1 MDELTVLL
9 EAVESPPV
17 ASLSDAG
24 LTERLVDLT
33 AAIDRLTALRREV
46 AGEWDK
52 RLVWAG
58 DGSRSGAAWLA
69 HNTEVSRGCAAAE
82 LRVAHRLRVMPA
94 VAEASKNGE
103 LGAEKVTALTH
114 AVDGDRTGRLAELFA
129 EHEVQLVTDAKRL
142 TVDQT
147 RAAIRYWRC
156 CAADATGSLDAQAQ
170 HEAMELRL
178 TPAYDGMVDLF
189 GRLDAVSAAMLSTR
203 LDQVMDQRYR
213 AERATLT
220 DGDTPRSST
229 QRRADAL
236 IDLVTRAGAAL
247 DDPDPD
253 GSEPNRPLPLLL
265 VDVPLETLEGRSG
278 KPATL
283 PDGEPVPHDTLARLA
298 CEAGIA
304 GLITRAGHLTVDLGR
319 TTYTPNRGQR
329 RALHKRDGRCVFPG
343 CDAPAGWCDA
353 HHIWPW
359 EHGGHTAIWN
369 MALICRHHHH
379 LVHEG
384 GFRLLADPSGVLHA
398 YRPDGT
404 EINAPPGRRPHQ
416 IDPRPPGVTVPSGWD
431 APSHRRGRLPGM
443 TPAGSAPPGGWDPA
457 HPPDRDR
464 DSLAYRRW
472 QDHIVRR
479 RLGLVA

>member
-9 EAVESPPV
+9 EAVEAAPV
-17 ASLSDAG
+17 ATLSDAV

-33 AAIDRLTALRREV
+33 AAIDRLTAVRREV

-58 DGSRSGAAWLA
+58 DGARSGDAWLA
-69 HNTEVSRGCAAAE
+69 HNTEVSRGRAAAE
-82 LRVAHRLRVMPA
+82 LRVARRLRAMPA

-103 LGAEKVTALTH
+103 LGAEKVAALTH
-114 AVDGDRTGRLAELFA
+114 ATDGDRTGRLAELFA
-129 EHEVQLVTDAKRL
+129 AHEAQLVADAKRL
-142 TVDQT
+142 TVDQA

-156 CAADATGSLDAQAQ
+156 CAADAAESLDAQAQ

-178 TPAYDGMVDLF
+178 VPAYDGMVDVL
-189 GRLDAVSAAMLSTR
+189 GRLDVVSAAMLGTR
-203 LDQVMDQRYR
+203 LDQVMDERYR
-213 AERATLT
+213 AERATVA
-220 DGDTPRSST
+220 DGGTPRSAT

-236 IDLVTRAGAAL
+236 VELVTRAGAAL
-247 DDPDPD
+247 DDTDAD
-253 GSEPNRPLPLLL
+253 GADLDRPLPLLL
-265 VDVPLETLEGRSG
+265 VDVPLEALEDRSG

-283 PDGEPVPHDTLARLA
+283 PDGVPLPYDTLARLA

-304 GLITRAGHLTVDLGR
+304 AIITRAGHLTVDLGR
-319 TTYTPNRGQR
+319 ATYTPNRGQR
-329 RALHKRDGRCVFPG
+329 RALQKRDGHCVFPG
-343 CDAPAGWCDA
+343 CDAPATWCDA

-359 EHGGHTAIWN
+359 EHGGRTALWN
-369 MALICRHHHH
+369 MALLCRYHHH

-384 GFRLLADPSGVLHA
+384 GFRLLADRTGVLHA

-416 IDPRPPGVTVPSGWD
+416 IDPRPPGVAVPHDWD
-431 APSHRRGRLPGM
+431 VPTRGQGDPPGM
-443 TPAGSAPPGGWDPA
+443 TAAGTAPPGRWDPA
-457 HPPDRDR
+457 HPPDP
-464 DSLAYRRW
+464 DSDPLAYRRW
-472 QDHIVRR
+472 QGHIVRR